1 MEEYFIIVL
10 VKVIKWNNSRLFFQ
24 LPPESLKI
32 CKEKT
37 HSGLCVFIVN
47 ENGLLLC
54 GSRIERH
61 LRVLQLLM

>member
-37 HSGLCVFIVN
+37 HSELCVFIVN
-47 ENGLLLC
+47 EKRFVALWF
-54 GSRIERH
+54 
-61 LRVLQLLM
+61 

>member
-47 ENGLLLC
+47 EKRFVALWL
-54 GSRIERH
+54 
-61 LRVLQLLM
+61 